1 MKNILFFFF
10 PLFLLI
16 AAASLK
22 KKVAENPEE
31 YMPGTNVPLEEV
43 NTSPNPTPSVWESEE
58 AEQMTIKKIENPV
71 KYQEQEEKKR
81 LLKKKKRVENK
92 GS

>member
-1 MKNILFFFF
+1 MKNILFFF

-16 AAASLK
+16 AGASQK
-22 KKVAENPEE
+22 KKVAENPVE
-31 YMPGTNVPLEEV
+31 YMPGTDVLLEDV

-58 AEQMTIKKIENPV
+58 AEQMTIKKIDNPV

-81 LLKKKKRVENK
+81 LLKKKKKVENK